1 MANER
6 IAGPYQFF
14 MLALCVFVLLLLAV
28 DTFTNVDPETA
39 AILGLADN
47 AICVLFLIDFVVT
60 MARAERKLK
69 YFFTWGWIDLISSI
83 PLLDAARWG
92 RAARVLRLLRL
103 LRGVRSTRMLI
114 GFMLNRKAEATL
126 LTTALIGIIFTTFAS
141 VAILQF
147 EKSAD
152 GANIKTAEDAMWWA
166 VVTMATVGYG
176 DKYPVT
182 TEGRMVAVVVM
193 AAGVALFTATAGFLT
208 SWFVRGKD
216 DVQDKELDALRDE
229 LAEMKAL
236 LKKIDTQTS
245 PPGGGGPAA
254 G

>member
-6 IAGPYQFF
+6 VAGPYQFF

-28 DTFTNVDPETA
+28 DTFTSIDPETA
-39 AILGLADN
+39 AILTLADN
-47 AICVLFLIDFVVT
+47 LICVLFLIDFVIT

-69 YFFTWGWIDLISSI
+69 YFFTWGWIDLVSSI
-83 PLLDAARWG
+83 PMLDAARWG
-92 RAARVLRLLRL
+92 RGARVLRLLRL

-126 LTTALIGIIFTTFAS
+126 MTTALIGIIFTTFAS

-147 EKSAD
+147 EKSAEN
-152 GANIKTAEDAMWWA
+152 GNIKTAEDAVWWA

-182 TEGRMVAVVVM
+182 TEGRMVAMLVM
-193 AAGVALFTATAGFLT
+193 AAGVALFTSIAGFLT

-216 DVQDKELDALRDE
+216 DAQDKELDSLRTE
-229 LAEMKAL
+229 LGELKAL
-236 LKKIDTQTS
+236 LKKVDAQTA
-245 PPGGGGPAA
+245 PPGGGPAA